1 MSIGPL
7 PAAIFVMGPT
17 ASGKT
22 ALAIALAQQL
32 PVELVNVDSAQ
43 VYRQLNIGSAKPD
56 AATLAVA
63 PHRLIDIRDPL
74 DAYSAADFLADAR
87 REMEDIHSGG
97 KIPLLV
103 GGSMMYF
110 KILLDGLSEMPEAD
124 RDVRRDIEQ
133 RAAEFGWPSLYRELQ
148 QIDPQTASR
157 LHPNHSQRIQ
167 RALEVHRI
175 TGVPMSVLQAEPMVG
190 GLHDAFQIQ
199 QFSLMPNN
207 RALLHQRIEQRFHSM
222 MAQGFASEVQGLY
235 QRGDLNSDLPAI
247 RSAGYRQLWD
257 YCAGS
262 CSLEDAVERG
272 IIATRQLAKRQITW
286 LRNWPEAIEI
296 AVDDGD
302 HYYSAEYIYNQCLK
316 KLIDVPI

>member
-1 MSIGPL
+1 
-7 PAAIFVMGPT
+7 
-17 ASGKT
+17 
-22 ALAIALAQQL
+22 
-32 PVELVNVDSAQ
+32 
-43 VYRQLNIGSAKPD
+43 
-56 AATLAVA
+56 
-63 PHRLIDIRDPL
+63 
-74 DAYSAADFLADAR
+74 
-87 REMEDIHSGG
+87 
-97 KIPLLV
+97 
-103 GGSMMYF
+103 
-110 KILLDGLSEMPEAD
+110 MPEAD
-124 RDVRRDIEQ
+124 RDIRQDIEQ

-148 QIDPQTASR
+148 QIDPQTAAR

-175 TGVPMSVLQAEPMVG
+175 TGVPMSVLQAKPMVG
-190 GLHDAFQIQ
+190 GLHDVFQIQ

-222 MAQGFASEVQGLY
+222 MAQGFAAEVQGLY

-247 RSAGYRQLWD
+247 RSVGYRQLWD